1 MLKALDVQRLP
12 VGIHLDSG
20 GLYLQVSG
28 ANARSWIYRYTLHG
42 HERRLGLG
50 SASAIPLKRAREL
63 AAEARRL
70 RAEGIDPIN
79 NRREQRNARLV
90 EQAKAVT
97 FRDCAEA
104 YIATHE
110 PSWKN
115 AKHRQQ
121 WRNTLATY
129 VYPLIGPLPVQAIDV
144 TLVTKIIQPLWLQKT
159 ETASRVRGRI
169 EAILDY
175 ATVHKYRQGDNP
187 ARWRGHLEE
196 ALPDRAKIAKPEHH
210 AALPYDK
217 VGAFMSDLR
226 RREST
231 SARCLE
237 FLILTAART
246 SEVIGATWDEIDLA
260 TKVWIVPANRMKGGR
275 EHKVPLSPRAIEILH
290 EQQSKREND
299 FVFPGR
305 RGPLSNMALIAQ
317 LRVMRRT
324 ELTVHGFRSTFRD
337 WAAEKTDYPNHVV
350 EMALAHTIESKVE
363 RSYRRGELLE
373 KRCKLM
379 DAWAQYCWAV
389 S

>member
-231 SARCLE
+231 SARCTAMRSARE
-237 FLILTAART
+237 MPETGFSTAAEPPPLIRKMT
-246 SEVIGATWDEIDLA
+246 SELGRSESRARKMLSAARKE
-260 TKVWIVPANRMKGGR
+260 PASGKGWPPQ
-275 EHKVPLSPRAIEILH
+275 K
-290 EQQSKREND
+290 
-299 FVFPGR
+299 
-305 RGPLSNMALIAQ
+305 
-317 LRVMRRT
+317 
-324 ELTVHGFRSTFRD
+324 
-337 WAAEKTDYPNHVV
+337 Y
-350 EMALAHTIESKVE
+350 
-363 RSYRRGELLE
+363 
-373 KRCKLM
+373 
-379 DAWAQYCWAV
+379 
-389 S
+389 